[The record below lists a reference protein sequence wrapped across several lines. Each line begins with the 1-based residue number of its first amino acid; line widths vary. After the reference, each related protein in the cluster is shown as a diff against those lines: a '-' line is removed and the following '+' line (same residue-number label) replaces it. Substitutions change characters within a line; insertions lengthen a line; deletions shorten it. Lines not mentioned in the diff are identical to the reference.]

1 MVDEEQSEAEQKHKE
16 ASEWLAERLDQPPQL
31 AAAGDGPLVAKEV
44 AADRFDLG
52 SHLGPVY
59 DMLRHPATETPL
71 SVAIYGEWG
80 SGKTSAMRWLE
91 ARLNDWNDSKARNK
105 KIHPAIIPVWFYP
118 WKYQKREDVW
128 RGLIAEVILACLSQ
142 APNKTKLIAEA
153 KALAGFAGKSICRT
167 LSGVTLRVG
176 TKGTGAA
183 VNLKEVFQGVGEE
196 TNDYLHPEA
205 DYLNEFESQLSNW
218 IKKYTGK
225 DRRMVVFIDDLDR
238 CMPDIAL
245 QVLEALKLYL
255 NIPNLVF
262 VLGVDRGVVN
272 QLVVK
277 HYEDLGLDEAKSR
290 DYLAKMFQVEVSV
303 APSEPEVDQFLK
315 AVLKDNE
322 IWKSLSDDERSVFFP
337 VFESL
342 AQRSPREVKRLVN
355 SALMAGI
362 GIGMSA
368 RLLIEGVAA
377 TPAQGIQRV
386 LLRKILHDRYQRE
399 TMLGSRSGDAFFVE
413 WSKVLQGLGGVPGEA
428 SLTAEIIRQ
437 LKDSDNPDATL
448 VSEGNEK
455 PKKSK
460 MVSGVPDYLASLVD
474 NSLNADFLT
483 LLGDVNVTRLMW
495 VDFSEQI
502 AEAER
507 ASAPIQDEIIVD
519 EAIAR
524 QIGKQVNELTIQ
536 DREAITD
543 LVLSGTDIVDLAPL
557 QNLSSLQRLF
567 LNGTQVTEEAVEALK
582 KALPKLT
589 VVS

>member
-1 MVDEEQSEAEQKHKE
+1 MIAISAKQCWD
-16 ASEWLAERLDQPPQL
+16 L
-31 AAAGDGPLVAKEV
+31 AA
-44 AADRFDLG
+44 
-52 SHLGPVY
+52 
-59 DMLRHPATETPL
+59 
-71 SVAIYGEWG
+71 
-80 SGKTSAMRWLE
+80 
-91 ARLNDWNDSKARNK
+91 
-105 KIHPAIIPVWFYP
+105 
-118 WKYQKREDVW
+118 
-128 RGLIAEVILACLSQ
+128 
-142 APNKTKLIAEA
+142 
-153 KALAGFAGKSICRT
+153 
-167 LSGVTLRVG
+167 
-176 TKGTGAA
+176 
-183 VNLKEVFQGVGEE
+183 
-196 TNDYLHPEA
+196 
-205 DYLNEFESQLSNW
+205 
-218 IKKYTGK
+218 
-225 DRRMVVFIDDLDR
+225 
-238 CMPDIAL
+238 
-245 QVLEALKLYL
+245 
-255 NIPNLVF
+255 
-262 VLGVDRGVVN
+262 
-272 QLVVK
+272 
-277 HYEDLGLDEAKSR
+277 
-290 DYLAKMFQVEVSV
+290 
-303 APSEPEVDQFLK
+303 
-315 AVLKDNE
+315 
-322 IWKSLSDDERSVFFP
+322 
-337 VFESL
+337 
-342 AQRSPREVKRLVN
+342 
-355 SALMAGI
+355 
-362 GIGMSA
+362 
-368 RLLIEGVAA
+368 
-377 TPAQGIQRV
+377 
-386 LLRKILHDRYQRE
+386 
-399 TMLGSRSGDAFFVE
+399 GDAFFVE